1 MRKYAALVWPLVGA
15 VVMTALLGYREA
27 ATVDGVSASEWV
39 ILATQ
44 GLMVIAAWG
53 AVNVPGWQRGKAFQS
68 GVMAVMALL
77 AALITG
83 GLTGDEIM
91 QLLIAFGS
99 AAGVLA
105 SGGPVIRTARSSVAP
120 PPLR

>member
-1 MRKYAALVWPLVGA
+1 MRKYAALVWPLLGA

-44 GLMVIAAWG
+44 GLMVVAAWG
-53 AVNVPGWQRGKAFQS
+53 AVNVPGWQRGKAFQA

-99 AAGVLA
+99 AAGVLT
-105 SGGPVIRTARSSVAP
+105 SGGPIARTVPSQPIAP
-120 PPLR
+120 TVR